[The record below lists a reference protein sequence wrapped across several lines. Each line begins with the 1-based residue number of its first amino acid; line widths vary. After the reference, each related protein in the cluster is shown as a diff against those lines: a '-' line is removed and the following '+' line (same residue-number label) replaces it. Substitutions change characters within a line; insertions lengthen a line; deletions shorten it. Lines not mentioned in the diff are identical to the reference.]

1 MPLDLPFGPLR
12 NRKGSKR
19 TARRSIRRARPLGF
33 GLKGAGFQELEHRCL
48 LAATLV
54 QDIWTGTPSSNPSQ
68 MASLNGN
75 VLFAANDGP
84 DPAAVTGSQHG
95 NELWRSDGTAAV
107 LVMDI
112 NPGTHVQGVTTVAN
126 DSNPTDLTTSGSFVY
141 FTADDGVHGVQ
152 LWKSDGTTPGT
163 TMVTDINEAG
173 GGFNATDLT
182 DVNGTLYFTADD
194 GTHGSQVWKSDGT
207 AGGTIM
213 ISNLQP
219 TSGGAALPASI
230 TNFGGTVFFTAN
242 AGTTG
247 RELYVTT
254 GTLASTHLLVNIF
267 QGTGTA
273 NPQNLLNANGT
284 LYFTATDGVH
294 GTEIWKSD
302 GTAIGTVM
310 VSDVFAGASGSNPTG
325 LTNVNGT
332 VFFAA
337 NDGVNG
343 TQLWK
348 TNGTAAGT
356 VMVKDINTTAAGAS
370 SNPNGLTNVD
380 GLLFFAADNGVNGM
394 ELWKS
399 DGTTAGTVLVKDINP
414 GAASSTPANLING
427 NGTLFFTANNGVNG
441 VELWQSDGTLA
452 GTVMVTDIN
461 PGLPSSNP
469 TNLTTADGFLF
480 MAALQTNAPATN
492 VGNELFAAPLP
503 TVRPISANHSYAF
516 TKGVALS
523 VAAPG
528 VLAGTTGASGA
539 VFTAVLVSGPSNGA
553 LTLNADGSFT
563 YTPNAGFDGSDSFTF
578 VANDGTSS
586 SLLPATVTLNSK
598 DYNFVS
604 NLYVETLNRAAGS
617 TSSGEIM
624 FWVNQLSGGATRTSV
639 STSFVD
645 STEAR
650 TNLINGFYQSYLGRP
665 ADAAGLASFLAAM
678 SAGMTSPQIQLII
691 LSSNEYFLRGG
702 GNAGFVSNLYANL
715 LNRTPGL
722 SELAYWRTLLD
733 AGVPRSTIVATFLTS
748 TEYLLDVVQSSYQT
762 YLHRA
767 ADVAGAN
774 FWVAQLQAGL
784 SPQQLEIALVS
795 SDEFYNA

>member
-1 MPLDLPFGPLR
+1 MPLDLPFGPMR
-12 NRKGSKR
+12 PRKGSKR
-19 TARRSIRRARPLGF
+19 TARRPLRRARPLGF
-33 GLKGAGFQELEHRCL
+33 GLRGSGFQELESRCL

-54 QDIWTGTPSSNPSQ
+54 QDIWTGAPSSNPSQ
-68 MASLNGN
+68 MAALNGN

-84 DPAAVTGSQHG
+84 TPGTQHG

-112 NPGTHVQGVTTVAN
+112 NSGTHFNGSSTVAN
-126 DSNPTDLTTSGSFVY
+126 DSNPTGLTRSGSFVY
-141 FTADDGVHGVQ
+141 FTANDGVHGVQ

-163 TMVTDINEAG
+163 TMVTNINSG
-173 GGFNATDLT
+173 GSGFNATDLT
-182 DVNGTLYFTADD
+182 DIGGTLYFTADD

-207 AGGTIM
+207 SGGTIM

-219 TSGGAALPASI
+219 TTGGAALPASI
-230 TNFGGTVFFTAN
+230 TNLGGTVVFTAN

-302 GTAIGTVM
+302 GTAIGTTM
-310 VSDVFAGASGSNPTG
+310 VADVFAGASSSNPAN
-325 LTNVNGT
+325 LTNIGSV
-332 VFFAA
+332 VYFSA

-356 VMVKDINTTAAGAS
+356 VMVKDINTTSPGAS

-380 GLLFFAADNGVNGM
+380 GILFFAADNGINGM

-399 DGTTAGTVLVKDINP
+399 DGTAAGTVLVKDINP
-414 GAASSTPANLING
+414 GSASSTPGNLIAG

-452 GTVMVTDIN
+452 GTTMVTDIWAGIN
-461 PGLPSSNP
+461 SSNP
-469 TNLTTADGFLF
+469 TNLTTANGFLF
-480 MAALQTNAPATN
+480 MAANNGA
-492 VGNELFAAPLP
+492 VGNELWVNPLP
-503 TVRPISANHSYAF
+503 QVRPIVQDHSYSF
-516 TKGVALS
+516 SKGVALN

-528 VLAGTTGASGA
+528 VLTGTTGASGA
-539 VFTAVLVSGPSNGA
+539 VFTAVLVTGPSNGV
-553 LTLNADGSFT
+553 LVLNANGSFT

-586 SLLPATVTLNSK
+586 SLRAATVTLNSK

-624 FWVNQLSGGATRTSV
+624 FWVNQLSGGASRTSV
-639 STSFVD
+639 SSSFVN

-665 ADAAGLASFLAAM
+665 ADAGGLTSFLTAM

-702 GNAGFVSNLYANL
+702 GGNAGFVSNLYSNL

-722 SELAYWRTLLD
+722 SELAYWRSLLD
-733 AGVPRSTIVATFLTS
+733 FGVPRSTIVASFLTS
-748 TEYLLDVVQSSYQT
+748 TEYLLDVVQASYQT

-795 SDEFYNA
+795 SDEFYNV